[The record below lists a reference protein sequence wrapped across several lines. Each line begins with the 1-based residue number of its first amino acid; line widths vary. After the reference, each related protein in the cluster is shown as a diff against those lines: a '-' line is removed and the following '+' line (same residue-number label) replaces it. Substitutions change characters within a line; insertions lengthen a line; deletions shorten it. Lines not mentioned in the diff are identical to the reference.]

1 MRQAAD
7 SLSAGRG
14 RLPDRTG
21 TVIAG
26 RFRLEV
32 LIAREGGTEVYQA
45 IDGTT
50 GAPHAVR
57 LVPLAA
63 VVGPPERLLAEVE
76 KTQALRHK
84 NLVEVEAVGIDGDV
98 MFVAAELID
107 GQTLREFIDAK
118 RAEGRG
124 TSLKG
129 ACNLVAHVA
138 NALDYASR
146 VGRHGAL
153 NPAIIWVNRAG
164 RVRVSGLGIGAAV
177 PALRVTERRWAHPIL
192 CTWPPRSSPASRR
205 KRLRTCSPSG

>member
-7 SLSAGRG
+7 SLAAGRG
-14 RLPDRTG
+14 GSPDRTG

-26 RFRLEV
+26 RFRLEA

-50 GAPHAVR
+50 GAAHAVR
-57 LVPLAA
+57 IVPFSVITGAPEQLVAD
-63 VVGPPERLLAEVE
+63 VE

-84 NLVEVEAVGIDGDV
+84 NLVEVEAAGIDGDV
-98 MFVAAELID
+98 VYVAAELID
-107 GQTLREFIDAK
+107 GQTLRDFIDSK
-118 RAEGRG
+118 RSEGRG
-124 TSLKG
+124 ISLKG

-146 VGRHGAL
+146 VARHGAL

-164 RVRVSGLGIGAAV
+164 RVKVSGLGLAASVAGFARHGA
-177 PALRVTERRWAHPIL
+177 
-192 CTWPPRSSPASRR
+192 
-205 KRLRTCSPSG
+205 PSGQPDTVYM